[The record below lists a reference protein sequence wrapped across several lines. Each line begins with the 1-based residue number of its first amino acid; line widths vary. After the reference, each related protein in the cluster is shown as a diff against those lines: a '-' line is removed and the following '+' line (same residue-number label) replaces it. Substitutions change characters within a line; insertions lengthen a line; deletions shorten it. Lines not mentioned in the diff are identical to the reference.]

1 MVYFEMQAHAELKE
15 LKREMKQ
22 REDLI
27 NVLTADRDNAIATL
41 KQHGLKIDHNV
52 KVAIFYCILFCILF
66 FHSITTLSFSILS
79 LRSFPTERLQLR
91 LRNFPL
97 MFCVA
102 RCERLHRN

>member
-52 KVAIFYCILFCILF
+52 KVAIFSVFYSVFYSFIQLNVIL
-66 FHSITTLSFSILS
+66 
-79 LRSFPTERLQLR
+79 Q
-91 LRNFPL
+91 
-97 MFCVA
+97 
-102 RCERLHRN
+102 